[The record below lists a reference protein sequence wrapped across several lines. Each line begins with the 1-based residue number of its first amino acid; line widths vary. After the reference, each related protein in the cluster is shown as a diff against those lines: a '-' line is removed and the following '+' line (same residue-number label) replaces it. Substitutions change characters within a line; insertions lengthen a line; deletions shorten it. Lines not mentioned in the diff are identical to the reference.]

1 MLKVTH
7 KDLEE
12 VTALLDKI
20 ANLKF
25 DKTSRHT
32 QIDLQQ
38 KATKLS
44 NKIKK
49 EYTQIKPHYL

>member
-1 MLKVTH
+1 MFKV
-7 KDLEE
+7 KISELQEI
-12 VTALLDKI
+12 TALLDKI

-38 KATKLS
+38 KALKLS

-49 EYTQIKPHYL
+49 DYTDIKPYYL